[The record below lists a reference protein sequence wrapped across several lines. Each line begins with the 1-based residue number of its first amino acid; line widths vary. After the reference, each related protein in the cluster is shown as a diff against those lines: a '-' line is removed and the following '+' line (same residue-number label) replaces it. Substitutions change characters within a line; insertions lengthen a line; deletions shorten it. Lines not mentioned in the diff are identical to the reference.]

1 MTTFDQFR
9 TTATAAPGVTRTART
24 ATPAP
29 APATTR
35 TAGRATVRDWIALAV
50 LMIPVLLTSVD
61 NTVLSFALP
70 QLSTALKPS
79 GSQLMWLVDIYP
91 LMLAGLLI
99 AMGSLGDRLGRR
111 RLLVIGAVG
120 FGLTSVLAAYSPSA
134 SALIAARALLGVF
147 GATLMPSTL
156 SLIRNIFADRQDRRL
171 AIAVWA
177 AMFSGGA
184 ALGPIA
190 GGWLLEHYWWGSVF
204 LINVPLI
211 VAFLALTYWFLPES
225 RDPDPGRIDLASI
238 ALSMTAMLPIVFGIK
253 KFAESGASDLAL
265 TAFGVGIVSAVA
277 FVRRQRGRH
286 APMLDLSLFANRM
299 FSGAIVSNLLSLM
312 GFAGF
317 VFFAA
322 QFLQL
327 VVGLS
332 PMTAALALLP
342 GLVITVAAGFVAVRL
357 VRGIAANKL
366 ISASFVLSAIGYA
379 IATFAGT
386 PGVWSITVAF
396 AVLGAGIGLA
406 ETLTNDI
413 MLTSV
418 EPHKAGAAAAISETA
433 YEIGA
438 VLGTAVLGSI
448 LTITYR
454 DHVSVPAI
462 AKWGNSD
469 TQFETLG
476 GTLQAAARY
485 PNAIGTDLI
494 ASARAAFDLGIQ
506 RSSAAAIV
514 LALAAAL
521 WSFHTL
527 RASSGSARLGG
538 VGNDE
543 HRGAAGIGA
552 ARTPGAGGHRDDA
565 VGGQFDLEHVTDPG
579 GRVGEE
585 QPASGIDPGPHEH
598 IERIVRHER

>member
-1 MTTFDQFR
+1 MTTFKQFR
-9 TTATAAPGVTRTART
+9 SAAPKVPATRTN
-24 ATPAP
+24 
-29 APATTR
+29 
-35 TAGRATVRDWIALAV
+35 GRATVRDWIALAV

-70 QLSTALKPS
+70 QVSSALKPS

-111 RLLVIGAVG
+111 RMLVIGAVG
-120 FGLTSVLAAYSPSA
+120 FGIASVLAAYSPSA
-134 SALIAARALLGVF
+134 TTLIAARALLGVF

-156 SLIRNIFADRQDRRL
+156 SLIRNIFTDRQDRRL
-171 AIAVWA
+171 AIATWA

-184 ALGPIA
+184 ALGPIV

-211 VAFLALTYWFLPES
+211 VVFLALTYVFLPES
-225 RDPDPGRIDLASI
+225 KDPRPGRIDVPSI

-253 KFAESGASDLAL
+253 QFAEHGASDLAL
-265 TAFGVGIVSAVA
+265 TAFGVGIMSAVV
-277 FVRRQRGRH
+277 FVRRQHRL
-286 APMLDLSLFANRM
+286 ASPLLDMSLFANRM

-332 PMTAALALLP
+332 PLNAAMALLP
-342 GLVITVAAGFVAVRL
+342 GLVITVLAGFAAVRL
-357 VRGIAANKL
+357 VRTFAAHKL

-386 PGVWSITVAF
+386 PGVWSITIAF

-413 MLTSV
+413 MLTNV

-448 LTITYR
+448 LTATYR
-454 DHVSVPAI
+454 ANVSVPEQAR
-462 AKWGNSD
+462 WGSGQ

-476 GTLQAAARY
+476 GTLDAAAMY
-485 PNAIGTDLI
+485 PNALGTDLI
-494 ASARAAFDLGIQ
+494 HSAQAAFDLGIQ

-514 LALAAAL
+514 LALVAAL

-527 RASSGSARLGG
+527 RADRPTG
-538 VGNDE
+538 
-543 HRGAAGIGA
+543 
-552 ARTPGAGGHRDDA
+552 
-565 VGGQFDLEHVTDPG
+565 
-579 GRVGEE
+579 
-585 QPASGIDPGPHEH
+585 
-598 IERIVRHER
+598 